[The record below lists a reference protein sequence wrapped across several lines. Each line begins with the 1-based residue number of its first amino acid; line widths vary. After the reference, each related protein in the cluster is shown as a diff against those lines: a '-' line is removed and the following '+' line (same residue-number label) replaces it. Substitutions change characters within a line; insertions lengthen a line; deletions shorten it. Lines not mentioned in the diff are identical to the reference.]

1 MRSLVALAVV
11 AVAGILPVVGSPGPD
26 AKPRLVVV
34 DRTPLV
40 VRGLRFRADE
50 TVLVRAIVRGKGGA
64 AKSMVAG
71 AGGGF
76 TARFP
81 SMWVRECAF
90 LSVQATGSRGSRALV
105 HPDAAALR
113 RRPVG
118 GGPPLRAGPPP
129 VRPSSSAAL

>member
-11 AVAGILPVVGSPGPD
+11 AVAGILAVAGSPGAD
-26 AKPRLVVV
+26 SKPRLVVV
-34 DRTPLV
+34 DRTPLM
-40 VRGLRFRADE
+40 VRGLHFRADE
-50 TVLVRAIVRGKGGA
+50 TVLVRAIVRGKGRA

-90 LSVQATGSRGSRALV
+90 LSVQATGSRGSRASFTLM
-105 HPDAAALR
+105 
-113 RRPVG
+113 
-118 GGPPLRAGPPP
+118 PPP
-129 VRPSSSAAL
+129 CGADQ